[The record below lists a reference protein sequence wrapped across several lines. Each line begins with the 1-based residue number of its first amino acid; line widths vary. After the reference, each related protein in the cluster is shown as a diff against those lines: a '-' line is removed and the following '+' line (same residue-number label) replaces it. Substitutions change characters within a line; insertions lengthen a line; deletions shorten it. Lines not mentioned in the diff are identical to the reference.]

1 MTNAERRWVFYFAV
15 LVLLLT
21 LLPYLIG
28 FAVQGPDYRF
38 TGFLIGVE
46 DGNSYIAKMLAGSA
60 GAWLFRT
67 PYTPS
72 PQQGVVMF
80 LPYLLLGKLASSP
93 GLHLQLVALYHLFR
107 LAAGFLMIQ
116 ASYDF
121 LAFFVQDIR
130 LRRFGLALVILG
142 GGLGWVL
149 VLIGKDWWLG
159 SLPLDFYSP
168 ETFGF
173 LGLFGVPHLTLA
185 RALLLWALL
194 AYLRL
199 WGGGNDLPAI
209 KKQTKKI
216 VIFWVLAGLVQP
228 LATLVI
234 GFVIALHL
242 GGVLLWQALF
252 DKPGLKP
259 TRNIFGWIAVAGILP
274 TFLLLYN
281 VWAVATDPYLQAW
294 TAQNIIRSPHQL
306 HYLLDY

>member
-46 DGNSYIAKMLAGSA
+46 DGNSYIAKMLAGSD

-142 GGLGWVL
+142 GGLGWIL

-173 LGLFGVPHLTLA
+173 LGLFGVPHLALA

-194 AYLRL
+194 AYRAY
-199 WGGGNDLPAI
+199 G
-209 KKQTKKI
+209 
-216 VIFWVLAGLVQP
+216 
-228 LATLVI
+228 
-234 GFVIALHL
+234 IAE
-242 GGVLLWQALF
+242 
-252 DKPGLKP
+252 
-259 TRNIFGWIAVAGILP
+259 TIYR
-274 TFLLLYN
+274 
-281 VWAVATDPYLQAW
+281 
-294 TAQNIIRSPHQL
+294 
-306 HYLLDY
+306 